1 MASVAVCWL
10 LSSDQTR
17 HKLSAGM
24 MQKWVKAHH
33 TGKVYFTNLG
43 SEDACTKP
51 GAIYDLY
58 QSVFRLIVSCG
69 SWMRNLNRVEQPNL
83 LLFRPR
89 LCPSSQRHCTLPSQ
103 RLFLVPAIIVVS
115 QNICSNATYSK
126 QKLVDQ
132 SGGNSSKNW
141 TSPIYLHSFGLRLL
155 TSSQTRDLC
164 LIMMVACN
172 ET

>member
-51 GAIYDLY
+51 GAIYDLN
-58 QSVFRLIVSCG
+58 QSVFHLTVSCG

-89 LCPSSQRHCTLPSQ
+89 LCPSSQRHCTQPSQ
-103 RLFLVPAIIVVS
+103 RLFLVPAIILV
-115 QNICSNATYSK
+115 I
-126 QKLVDQ
+126 QKHLLKCHLQQAEVGR
-132 SGGNSSKNW
+132 SERR
-141 TSPIYLHSFGLRLL
+141 RLL
-155 TSSQTRDLC
+155 PELDQPNIPAQFWSEIIDSMPNNRFVSHHDGC
-164 LIMMVACN
+164 L
-172 ET
+172 

>member
-1 MASVAVCWL
+1 MFYKN
-10 LSSDQTR
+10 Q
-17 HKLSAGM
+17 SAF
-24 MQKWVKAHH
+24 H
-33 TGKVYFTNLG
+33 
-43 SEDACTKP
+43 
-51 GAIYDLY
+51 
-58 QSVFRLIVSCG
+58 LIVSCG
-69 SWMRNLNRVEQPNL
+69 RWMGTSIRAGQPNP

-89 LCPSSQRHCTLPSQ
+89 PCPSSQRHCTLPSR

-155 TSSQTRDLC
+155 TPSPTTYLC
-164 LIMMVACN
+164 LIMMVAYH
-172 ET
+172 ETQWSYAATNSIGSSSRKR